1 MPTTIN
7 GKEYRMVHERLS
19 QFLSDKEN
27 YDGWYCGA
35 EPVTDFGEF
44 IVFRGYVLDADG
56 KQRAH
61 AYAAERHGT
70 SNVNR
75 GSHIENCET
84 SAIGRALAHL
94 SPELMGDS
102 IASADELVNQMTVH
116 DVYAEL
122 LLLMLL
128 GQDDEN
134 LRMRAFIRYKDLSDE
149 MKTDVF
155 NHAPQGLKVK
165 WKDLV
170 RAMEKAGHQIINDK
184 SNLLKDA
191 WDDPETL
198 FDLWQDCTQ
207 YEKEALEML
216 ILEEDMV
223 AYLNSLTG
231 GSNE

>member
-1 MPTTIN
+1 MPIEIS
-7 GKEYRMVHERLS
+7 GASYRMVHERLS
-19 QFLSDKEN
+19 DFLRNDDYK
-27 YDGWYCGA
+27 GWYCGA
-35 EPVTDFGEF
+35 EPVTEFGEF
-44 IVFRGYVLDADG
+44 VVFRGYVLDSEG

-75 GSHIENCET
+75 GSHIENAET

-102 IASADELVNQMTVH
+102 IASADELVNQLTVH

-134 LRMRAFIRYKDLSDE
+134 LSMRAFIRYKDLSDE
-149 MKTDVF
+149 MKADVF
-155 NHAPQGLKVK
+155 NHAPQGLKGK
-165 WKDLV
+165 WKELV
-170 RAMEKAGHQIINDK
+170 RALEKSGHQIINEK
-184 SNLLKDA
+184 TRLLQEA
-191 WDDPETL
+191 WDDPPSL
-198 FDLWQDCTQ
+198 FDVWHDCSQ
-207 YEKEALEML
+207 YEQEAIQML
-216 ILEEDMV
+216 ILDDDRI

-231 GSNE
+231 EADE

>member
-1 MPTTIN
+1 MPVSF
-7 GKEYRMVHERLS
+7 KDKSYRMVSERMVT
-19 QFLSDKEN
+19 FLTSDDYK
-27 YDGWYCGA
+27 GWYVGA

-44 IVFRGYVLDADG
+44 IVMRGYVLDADG

-61 AYAAERHGT
+61 AYAAEQYGS

-94 SPELMGDS
+94 SPELMGEEM
-102 IASADELVNQMTVH
+102 ASADELVNQLTVH

-134 LRMRAFIRYKDLSDE
+134 LQMRAFIRYKGLSDE
-149 MKTDVF
+149 MKADVF
-155 NHAPQGLKVK
+155 NHAPQGLKGK

-170 RAMEKAGHQIINDK
+170 RALEKSGHQIINEK
-184 SNLLKDA
+184 SRLLKDA
-191 WDDPETL
+191 WDDPATL
-198 FDLWQDCTQ
+198 FDLWNDCSQ

-216 ILEEDMV
+216 VLDDDPL

-231 GSNE
+231 EADE